1 MKEDS
6 SLAGQELEGKGQLLS
21 TPAPSRLLAL
31 VLAGLA
37 VFLPL
42 WLLNLASPVNAF
54 DQGGWRGFVDARQV
68 GFSPWVIAFTQ
79 SFNTMPMVAYVL
91 VAVGFFCFYY
101 RSFWPLLTL
110 GGTMIISPLTV
121 SLIKNLTDRPR
132 PPLDLRLV
140 EEHTFSFPSGHA
152 TSTAAFCLALAL
164 TAYPALSRGGRWLA
178 FFLLGLLALA
188 VAASR
193 LYVGVHW
200 GTDVIAGL
208 ALGSALAALVHL
220 LVWRFYPARRGG
232 PSPAG
237 PAAGA

>member
-1 MKEDS
+1 MTKDS
-6 SLAGQELEGKGQLLS
+6 SLVGRELEGPGQLLP
-21 TPAPSRLLAL
+21 TPASSRLLAL

-37 VFLPL
+37 IFLPL
-42 WLLNLASPVNAF
+42 WWLNLTSPVNAF
-54 DQGGWRGFVDARQV
+54 DQGIWQVFVDARQP
-68 GFSPWVIAFTQ
+68 GLNPWVITFTQ

-101 RSFWPLLTL
+101 RTVWPLLTL

-178 FFLLGLLALA
+178 SSLLGLLALA

-220 LVWRFYPARRGG
+220 LVWRFYPARFGR
-232 PSPAG
+232 PSPA
-237 PAAGA
+237 A